1 MNILEGQILQHKLL
15 AEYWIAMATTGVA
28 KTRQVFQGGLNGSEL
43 TDEEK
48 IKSAL
53 NIAMNHIHL
62 IGEMVDKLPPLGE

>member
-15 AEYWIAMATTGVA
+15 AEYWMAMATTGLV
-28 KTRQVFQGGLNGSEL
+28 KKRQVFHGTQGKEF

-48 IKSAL
+48 VEDAMK
-53 NIAMNHIHL
+53 IAMNHICL